1 MSTFGDYKSYKKYEP
16 AYASWKNRQDI
27 QESKRIAYIKQ
38 NPNEISKEDI
48 PIESQ
53 IILIIDS
60 YFALLENRPYREAM
74 SKEEALNLIKEESNK
89 KWSDKL
95 VHEFIS
101 LIRNDV

>member
-1 MSTFGDYKSYKKYEP
+1 
-16 AYASWKNRQDI
+16 
-27 QESKRIAYIKQ
+27 
-38 NPNEISKEDI
+38 
-48 PIESQ
+48 
-53 IILIIDS
+53 
-60 YFALLENRPYREAM
+60 M